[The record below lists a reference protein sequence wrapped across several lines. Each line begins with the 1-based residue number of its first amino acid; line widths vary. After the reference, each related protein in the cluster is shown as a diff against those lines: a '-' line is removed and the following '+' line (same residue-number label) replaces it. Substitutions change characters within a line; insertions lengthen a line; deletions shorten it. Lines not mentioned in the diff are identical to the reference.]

1 MNRAAFIVILL
12 ALLLTACGINQPDA
26 LGRYPVT
33 LVVVE
38 HLESGPLGP
47 AGVAARVTAPDRIV
61 VEREWCRREDVIAH
75 ELRHIVQWNETGG
88 DYLIVY
94 ALQVITYGYWDA
106 PFEVEAR
113 EAVFLTFYRY
123 WARDLIATLDE
134 GGGP

>member
-1 MNRAAFIVILL
+1 MNRAAFVVILL

-38 HLESGPLGP
+38 HLEPGPLGP
-47 AGVAARVTAPDRIV
+47 SSVAARVTAPDRIV
-61 VEREWCRREDVIAH
+61 VEREWRHNGRVIAH
-75 ELRHIVQWNETGG
+75 ELRHIVQWNETGS

-94 ALQVITYGYWDA
+94 WLQVIAHGYEDA

-113 EAVFLTFYRY
+113 EAEISTWYRE

-134 GGGP
+134 